1 MTPERRARI
10 LLADDH
16 PEALEQAARVL
27 GGSFEVVGTAADGL
41 ALVRAAATLDPD
53 VIVLDIAMP
62 VLDGL
67 EAARRLKASG
77 CRSRLV
83 FLTVWEDPDY
93 RREAMAIGAD
103 GYVVKSRLAV
113 DLLPAV
119 TAALAGRAR
128 APLTNGAAMKDRS
141 GLDHE

>member
-83 FLTVWEDPDY
+83 FLTVWEDP
-93 RREAMAIGAD
+93 
-103 GYVVKSRLAV
+103 
-113 DLLPAV
+113 
-119 TAALAGRAR
+119 
-128 APLTNGAAMKDRS
+128 
-141 GLDHE
+141 